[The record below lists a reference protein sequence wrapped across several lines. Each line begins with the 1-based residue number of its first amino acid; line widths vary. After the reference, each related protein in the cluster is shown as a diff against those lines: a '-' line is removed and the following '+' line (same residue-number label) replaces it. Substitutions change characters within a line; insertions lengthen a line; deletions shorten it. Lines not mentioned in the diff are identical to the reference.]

1 MSGPAPTGGLSG
13 FVVGIPA
20 ARKAA
25 ETAALVERWGGTPLV
40 GPAVEEVPVGDD
52 PALRAATDAVLARG
66 PAWSVHLTGVGTRR
80 WFDQAASWGLLP
92 ALLACLRA
100 CPVVARGAKTARALR
115 ERDLTPTW
123 TPEGETS
130 AEIAD
135 WLAPQVAPGA
145 VVALQRHGEPSA
157 ALATA
162 LAEREADVIEVVTYR
177 WELPA
182 DRGPAEA
189 LVRALAGGAVHAL
202 VVTSAPQARH
212 LFLLARTL
220 GLEEDLR
227 AALGSRVFV
236 GAVGEVAA
244 EGVRAEGTEPDLVAT
259 TARMGALLRGM
270 AGARDRILHKAG
282 RPAKQEVAPGGPADP
297 ASG

>member
-1 MSGPAPTGGLSG
+1 MGGAAPTGGLSG

-52 PALRAATDAVLARG
+52 PALRAATEAVLARR
-66 PAWSVHLTGVGTRR
+66 PSWSVHLTGVGTRR

-92 ALLACLRA
+92 DLLDRLRT

-115 ERDLTPTW
+115 DRDLSPAW

-130 AEIAD
+130 AEIAA
-135 WLAPQVAPGA
+135 WLAPQVEAGA
-145 VVALQRHGEPSA
+145 VVALQRHGEPSV
-157 ALATA
+157 ALASA
-162 LAEREADVIEVVTYR
+162 LTERQAEVIEVVTYR
-177 WELPA
+177 WGLPA

-189 LVRALAGGAVHAL
+189 LVRALAAGGVHAL

-220 GLEEDLR
+220 GLEEEMR
-227 AALGSRVFV
+227 AALASRVFV

-244 EGVRAEGTEPDLVAT
+244 DGVRAEGAEPDLVAT
-259 TARMGALLRGM
+259 PARMGALLRGM

-282 RPAKQEVAPGGPADP
+282 RSAAGG
-297 ASG
+297 ASGSRGGRG